1 MTTRIHPALASPRIK
16 HDDRRVLRR
25 RILLG
30 RIARRAI
37 ALVLKLPQVA
47 TRILIERIVSRRG
60 GRAPIA
66 NRLHHTTTAVEFP
79 RGAPSLW
86 RLLLRQVLLLLLYG
100 EGLQTSR
107 QRDALLCQTL
117 LQLLHTLKIATNLIR
132 RERGA
137 ILIHHAG

>member
-1 MTTRIHPALASPRIK
+1 MLEDKRLAIP

-25 RILLG
+25 RILP
-30 RIARRAI
+30 RPHRPRRAI
-37 ALVLKLPQVA
+37 AIGTRELPQVA

-86 RLLLRQVLLLLLYG
+86 RLLLLVLVGASGGLAGLCCWAGLALLLVGFWVWLA
-100 EGLQTSR
+100 
-107 QRDALLCQTL
+107 DCAL
-117 LQLLHTLKIATNLIR
+117 AAAAAAR
-132 RERGA
+132 
-137 ILIHHAG
+137 